1 MIWLPSYVVKTRE
14 DIGFNLVAY
23 HVYNIDSRYV
33 LYYLISCNLQACL
46 FKDVVLLVSIL
57 LCFFSTL
64 RVSNTRHDS
73 LRSLSICFE
82 ELKLAVKVGRVWSS
96 MLPWCWNINRKYHPE
111 SKIIK
116 IYSKLES
123 SFPPTF
129 GKSQEDEVHRVEL
142 QKQVSEAAELKKKTY
157 WYWGSDLEPG
167 MRS

>member
-1 MIWLPSYVVKTRE
+1 MKTRE

-82 ELKLAVKVGRVWSS
+82 ELKLAVKVGRV
-96 MLPWCWNINRKYHPE
+96 
-111 SKIIK
+111 
-116 IYSKLES
+116 
-123 SFPPTF
+123 
-129 GKSQEDEVHRVEL
+129 
-142 QKQVSEAAELKKKTY
+142 
-157 WYWGSDLEPG
+157 
-167 MRS
+167 